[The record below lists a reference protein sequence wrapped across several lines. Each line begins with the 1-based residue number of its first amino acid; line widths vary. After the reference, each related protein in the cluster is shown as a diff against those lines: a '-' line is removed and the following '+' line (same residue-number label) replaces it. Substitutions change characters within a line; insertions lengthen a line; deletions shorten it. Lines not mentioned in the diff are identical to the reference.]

1 MRHFFCIA
9 ALTFGLGTTGC
20 ANLPD
25 SGRRAEALIDRAGVD
40 VIAADGTRQ
49 ITYFK
54 DRGSNERFC
63 RGPGADAL
71 VTGSSA
77 IELGLPTRAAGVGEI
92 GSSASRGG
100 LDLGGRSPAVL
111 IARELLYRACELASN
126 INADP
131 ATERL
136 IYRQF
141 LDAIVTISKTQSGPG
156 SAGLAADVT
165 AAALPAAVPNT
176 LPAATSPPTTDSPLT
191 PAATTPSTATASP

>member
-1 MRHFFCIA
+1 MRYFFCIT
-9 ALTFGLGTTGC
+9 ALTFGLGAAGC

-49 ITYFK
+49 MTYFK

-126 INADP
+126 TNADA

-156 SAGLAADVT
+156 SPGLAADV
-165 AAALPAAVPNT
+165 AAAPLPAAVPNT
-176 LPAATSPPTTDSPLT
+176 APAAVVPPGTDSSLT
-191 PAATTPSTATASP
+191 PAATTPATATTTP